1 MPDFKA
7 NIQAIADLGKATS
20 DINNFINQ
28 TRKLTV
34 DVDLKMTNAGQ
45 NLANILNQLQGQARS
60 AGSAAGGQFASSF
73 NGSLGQI
80 NVTQFTGSLN
90 ELRTALSRD
99 FKFDTAAVDNITK
112 DIDKMG
118 VSVQSVQ
125 TKLNAKGGLNLSV
138 KGTDQLGRAVTVTR
152 NYDSTL
158 SKVSTT
164 LNAVAKA
171 EKMVSDNQLKISGN
185 NFSSWL
191 NRNSKAANKYG
202 QEIYNLQKRME
213 DMQNIVKSGGSVT
226 SSELKQWGE
235 DVKVFQSKAGA
246 EGNLGKS
253 FSDSFSSAFQSMTK
267 FAASYLSIRKVFSE
281 IKEGISTVVAL
292 DEALVDLQKTTTAT
306 PQQLNAFYN
315 EANGIAKQYGTT
327 TQQIIQGAAD

>member
-73 NGSLGQI
+73 NGSLGNI
-80 NVTQFTGSLN
+80 NVGATANQLANLQKTLNSLG
-90 ELRTALSRD
+90 
-99 FKFDTAAVDNITK
+99 FDNKAIGNITK
-112 DIDKMG
+112 DIDNLGVAVTDVQAKM
-118 VSVQSVQ
+118 SS
-125 TKLNAKGGLNLSV
+125 KGGLSVNV
-138 KGTDQLGRAVTVTR
+138 KGIDQFGRNVTVVK
-152 NYDSTL
+152 NYD
-158 SKVSTT
+158 KAAQKFNTT
-164 LNAVAKA
+164 LTTMANA

-202 QEIYNLQKRME
+202 QEVYDLQKRME
-213 DMQNIVKSGGSVT
+213 DM
-226 SSELKQWGE
+226 
-235 DVKVFQSKAGA
+235 
-246 EGNLGKS
+246 
-253 FSDSFSSAFQSMTK
+253 
-267 FAASYLSIRKVFSE
+267 
-281 IKEGISTVVAL
+281 
-292 DEALVDLQKTTTAT
+292 
-306 PQQLNAFYN
+306 
-315 EANGIAKQYGTT
+315 
-327 TQQIIQGAAD
+327 

>member
-45 NLANILNQLQGQARS
+45 NLANILNQLQGQARG
-60 AGSAAGGQFASSF
+60 AGSAAGAQFASSF

-80 NVTQFTGSLN
+80 NVTQFTGSIN

-125 TKLNAKGGLNLSV
+125 TKLGANGGLNLSV

-152 NYDSTL
+152 NYDKAL
-158 SKVSTT
+158 QPLGAT
-164 LNAVAKA
+164 LNTVAKA
-171 EKMVSDNQLKISGN
+171 EKMVSDSQLKIAGN
-185 NFSSWL
+185 NLTAWA
-191 NRNSKAANKYG
+191 SKNTKATAAFGERIRTLQDEMKG
-202 QEIYNLQKRME
+202 LQEN
-213 DMQNIVKSGGSVT
+213 
-226 SSELKQWGE
+226 
-235 DVKVFQSKAGA
+235 GA
-246 EGNLGKS
+246 TAQQ
-253 FSDSFSSAFQSMTK
+253 F
-267 FAASYLSIRKVFSE
+267 
-281 IKEGISTVVAL
+281 KEW
-292 DEALVDLQKTTTAT
+292 
-306 PQQLNAFYN
+306 Y
-315 EANGIAKQYGTT
+315 
-327 TQQIIQGAAD
+327 

>member
-7 NIQAIADLGKATS
+7 NIQAIADLNKANS

-45 NLANILNQLQGQARS
+45 NLANILNQLQGQARG
-60 AGSAAGGQFASSF
+60 AGNTAGAQFASAF

-125 TKLNAKGGLNLSV
+125 TKLSAKGGLNLTV

-158 SKVSTT
+158 SEFSTT
-164 LNAVAKA
+164 LNTVAKA
-171 EKMVSDNQLKISGN
+171 EKMVSDSQLKIAGN
-185 NFSSWL
+185 NLTAWAA
-191 NRNSKAANKYG
+191 NNSKATAAYG
-202 QEIYNLQKRME
+202 EQIRLLQER
-213 DMQNIVKSGGSVT
+213 MQNMQNNGATQST
-226 SSELKQWGE
+226 FKQWQD
-235 DVKVFQSKAGA
+235 DVNVLQSTAKSAG
-246 EGNLGKS
+246 NIGKT
-253 FSDSFSSAFQSMTK
+253 FTDSFGSAFSSMVK
-267 FAASYLSIRKVFSE
+267 FAASYVSIRRVFSE
-281 IKEGISTVVAL
+281 LENGIKTVVAL
-292 DEALVDLQKTTTAT
+292 DDALVDLQKTTTAT
-306 PQQLNAFYN
+306 PQQLNNFYN
-315 EANGIAKQYGTT
+315 EANNIAKQYGTT

>member
-7 NIQAIADLGKATS
+7 NIQAIADLSKATS

-80 NVTQFTGSLN
+80 NVGATAKQLTGLQN
-90 ELRTALSRD
+90 TLSS
-99 FKFDTAAVDNITK
+99 FGFDNKAIGNITK
-112 DIDKMG
+112 DIDNMG
-118 VSVQSVQ
+118 VAVQNVQSRM
-125 TKLNAKGGLNLSV
+125 TKNGLNVTV
-138 KGTDQLGRAVTVTR
+138 KGVDQLGRAVTVTK
-152 NYDSTL
+152 NYD
-158 SKVSTT
+158 KAAQKFNTT
-164 LNAVAKA
+164 LTTMAKA

-202 QEIYNLQKRME
+202 QEVYDLQKRME
-213 DMQNIVKSGGSVT
+213 DMQNAVKSGGSVT
-226 SSELKQWGE
+226 NAELKQWGE

-253 FSDSFSSAFQSMTK
+253 FTDSFSNAFQSMTK

>member
-7 NIQAIADLGKATS
+7 NIQAIADLNKATS

-60 AGSAAGGQFASSF
+60 AGSAAGGQFVSSF
-73 NGSLGQI
+73 NGSLGNI
-80 NVTQFTGSLN
+80 NVGATADQLSNLQKTLSSLG
-90 ELRTALSRD
+90 
-99 FKFDTAAVDNITK
+99 FDNKAIGNITK
-112 DIDKMG
+112 DIDNLGVAVKDVQAKM
-118 VSVQSVQ
+118 SS
-125 TKLNAKGGLNLSV
+125 KGGLSVSV
-138 KGTDQLGRAVTVTR
+138 KGIDQLGRDVAIVK
-152 NYDSTL
+152 NYD
-158 SKVSTT
+158 KAAQKFNTT
-164 LNAVAKA
+164 LTTMAKA

-202 QEIYNLQKRME
+202 QEVYDLQKRME
-213 DMQNIVKSGGSVT
+213 DMQNAVKSGGSVT
-226 SSELKQWGE
+226 NAELKQWGE

-253 FSDSFSSAFQSMTK
+253 FTDSFSNAFQSMTK
-267 FAASYLSIRKVFSE
+267 FAASYVSIRKVFSE
-281 IKEGISTVVAL
+281 MENGIRTVVAL
-292 DEALVDLQKTTTAT
+292 DDALVDLQKTTTAT
-306 PQQLNAFYN
+306 PQQLNNFYN
-315 EANGIAKQYGTT
+315 EANNIAKQYGTT